1 MSLLLG
7 LGVFLGLVLLIL
19 YMRFMLWI
27 MLSPDQALVFA
38 LALLG
43 GTRWLGE
50 SLTSSYNGQ
59 LIWGLVTALLC
70 CTIYIALLINLHKAY
85 RGISRI
91 VNFLLVV
98 PLAGMGAYYTA
109 KEFLADYLPTLADDP
124 SINGGI
130 YTTITVILG
139 ILVWRRR
146 VTKLD
151 EAVRRFAPARTEAPF
166 IVKAH

>member
-1 MSLLLG
+1 MSLLIG
-7 LGVFLGLVLLIL
+7 LGVFLGIVLLIL

-27 MLSPDQALVFA
+27 ILSPDQALVFA

-43 GTRWLGE
+43 GTTWLGE

-59 LIWGLVTALLC
+59 LIWGLVVALVC
-70 CTIYIALLINLHKAY
+70 CAIYIALLINLHKAY
-85 RGISRI
+85 RGISRV

-109 KEFLADYLPTLADDP
+109 TELLADYLPTLADNP

-151 EAVRRFAPARTEAPF
+151 EAVRRFTPAPMKTNSFAS
-166 IVKAH
+166 